1 VNRSDRLSLLL
12 VVAVL
17 VTCAAALPGQVDANH
32 VVGTGSVTG
41 AGPQAIRTTLCELA
55 RSPELFQGRVVEVRA
70 IVQTGFATNL
80 LRDDTCSTF
89 IWLSGL
95 DTTQSSSA
103 DATNEAL
110 RKDRQ
115 FRKMQEY
122 LDKKYQAKTGPA
134 CSRCP
139 LYKVTATVVGRF
151 EHVRKVNSDPK
162 TGAVEGFGYMNS
174 YDSQLVL
181 LAVSNVV
188 AETIDRSAS
197 ENK

>member
-1 VNRSDRLSLLL
+1 VNRSDWLSFLL

-17 VTCAAALPGQVDANH
+17 VTWTAALPGQADANH
-32 VVGTGSVTG
+32 VVGAGSLTA

-55 RSPELFQGRVVEVRA
+55 ASPQLFQGKIVEIRA

-80 LRDDTCSTF
+80 LRDDKCSTF

-95 DTTQSSSA
+95 DTTGDGA
-103 DATNEAL
+103 NEPL

-122 LDKKYQAKTGPA
+122 LDKKFQPKTGPA

-188 AETIDRSAS
+188 AETIDRSAG

>member
-1 VNRSDRLSLLL
+1 V
-12 VVAVL
+12 
-17 VTCAAALPGQVDANH
+17 AAALATCGAALSGQVDANH
-32 VVGTGSVTG
+32 VVGAGSV
-41 AGPQAIRTTLCELA
+41 AGLQAIRTTLCELA
-55 RSPELFQGRVVEVRA
+55 ASPERFQDKVVEVRA
-70 IVQTGFATNL
+70 IVQTGLATNL

-95 DTTQSSSA
+95 DTAQTASGGGTS
-103 DATNEAL
+103 EAL

-115 FRKMQEY
+115 FQKMQEY
-122 LDKKYQAKTGPA
+122 LDKKYKPKSGPV
-134 CSRCP
+134 CTRCP
-139 LYKVTATVVGRF
+139 LYKVTATVVARF
-151 EHVRKVNSDPK
+151 EHVRKGASDSK

-174 YDSQLVL
+174 YDSQLLL

>member
-1 VNRSDRLSLLL
+1 VNRSDLLSLLL
-12 VVAVL
+12 TV
-17 VTCAAALPGQVDANH
+17 AALVSCGAALSGQVDANH
-32 VVGTGSVTG
+32 VVGAGSV
-41 AGPQAIRTTLCELA
+41 AGLPAIRTTLCELA
-55 RSPELFQGRVVEVRA
+55 ASPERFHGKAVEVRA
-70 IVQTGFATNL
+70 VVQTGLATNL

-95 DTTQSSSA
+95 DTAGEGTG
-103 DATNEAL
+103 EAL

-122 LDKKYQAKTGPA
+122 LDKKYLPKTGPA
-134 CSRCP
+134 CARCP

-151 EHVRKVNSDPK
+151 EHVRKGDPDPK
-162 TGAVEGFGYMNS
+162 TGATAGFGYMNS

-188 AETIDRSAS
+188 AETINRSAS